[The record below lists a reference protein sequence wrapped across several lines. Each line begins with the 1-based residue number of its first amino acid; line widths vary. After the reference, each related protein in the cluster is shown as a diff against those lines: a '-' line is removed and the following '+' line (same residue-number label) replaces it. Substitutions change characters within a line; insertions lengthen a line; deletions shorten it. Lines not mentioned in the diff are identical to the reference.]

1 MAQNHE
7 FMEDLMNIKQE
18 EAQLQQSKKEEE
30 KKADPEEIHE
40 SKIRSLMEM
49 TLKSRK
55 DVIDALKSCDW
66 DFESALISLLT
77 IDDI

>member
-1 MAQNHE
+1 
-7 FMEDLMNIKQE
+7 MEDLMNIKQE
-18 EAQLQQSKKEEE
+18 EAQMQQSKKEEE
-30 KKADPEEIHE
+30 KKSDPEVIND

-66 DFESALISLLT
+66 DCESALINFLT
-77 IDDI
+77 IEDI